1 MATTFSK
8 VYQDAVSVFNGTTA
22 ASFDV
27 SNPCPSG
34 LVEQVGLRI
43 KGTTADVP
51 SAASITELIS
61 QLRLTFNGDQI
72 YNFNTSACDVANAG
86 QSRLGAVLDDIGGF
100 VAENPSSTDQ
110 DATLWIPC
118 GINLPVNSRFELSIS
133 YIKALQDITDAK
145 FEVWFKYGL
154 ATNACILG
162 NATSQ
167 TMSANSQVMMTVKIP
182 SFKNAKVSG
191 IILQN
196 PDNTD
201 TLTEVIVK
209 PLGDFAMT
217 APFLRGVS
225 GASQNGYQFVSA
237 TVSDTANLYASG
249 VDGYYFIPTYD
260 LTGTDGSITLLIT
273 ANDDV
278 VYTAIPVLSLPTGG
292 SGEAQPKQTAQAKTG
307 SSLSILQRA
316 EE

>member
-1 MATTFSK
+1 MGVSYTK
-8 VYQDAVSVFNGTTA
+8 VYQDAVSLFNGTA
-22 ASFDV
+22 GASFDV
-27 SNPCPSG
+27 ANPVPAG
-34 LVEQVGLRI
+34 LIEQFGIRI
-43 KGTTADVP
+43 VGTTADVP
-51 SAASITELIS
+51 SAASMSELIS

-72 YNFNTSACDVANAG
+72 YNFNTSAGDVANAG

-100 VAENPSSTDQ
+100 VAENPSAVSQ
-110 DATLWIPC
+110 DMTLWIPC
-118 GINLPVNSRFELSIS
+118 GINLPTNSRFELSIS

-145 FEVWFKYGL
+145 FEVWFKYGKASN
-154 ATNACILG
+154 ATILG

-167 TMSANSQVMMTVKIP
+167 TLSANSQVMMTVKIP
-182 SFKNAKVSG
+182 SFKGATVSG
-191 IILQN
+191 IILQSPTN
-196 PDNTD
+196 VD

-217 APFLRGVS
+217 APFLRGAS

-237 TVSDTANLYASG
+237 TVSTTANLYASG
-249 VDGYYFIPTYD
+249 VSGYYFVPTYD
-260 LTGTDGSITLLIT
+260 LTNTDGSITLLIT

-278 VYTAIPVLSLPTGG
+278 IYNAIPVLSLPTGG
-292 SGEAQPKQTAQAKTG
+292 SGEASAKQTASKATG

>member
-1 MATTFSK
+1 MGVSYTK
-8 VYQDAVSVFNGTTA
+8 VYQDAVSLFNGTA
-22 ASFDV
+22 GVSFDI
-27 SNPCPSG
+27 SNPVPAG
-34 LVEQVGLRI
+34 LVEQFGIRI
-43 KGTTADVP
+43 VGTTADVP
-51 SAASITELIS
+51 SAASMSELIS

-100 VAENPSSTDQ
+100 VAENPSAVSQ
-110 DATLWIPC
+110 DMTLWIPC
-118 GINLPVNSRFELSIS
+118 GINLPTNSRFELSIA

-145 FEVWFKYGL
+145 FEVWFKYGK
-154 ATNACILG
+154 ATNAMILG

-182 SFKNAKVSG
+182 SFKGATVSG

-217 APFLRGVS
+217 APFLRGAS

-237 TVSDTANLYASG
+237 TVSDTANLYSSG
-249 VDGYYFIPTYD
+249 VSGYYFIPTYD

-273 ANDDV
+273 ANDNV
-278 VYTAIPVLSLPTGG
+278 VYTAIPVLSLATGG
-292 SGEAQPKQTAQAKTG
+292 SGEAQPKQTASKATG
-307 SSLSILQRA
+307 SSPSILQRA